1 MKFDIDATL
10 KAMLK
15 AIKDNVKKN
24 WRKIKNTAADFLQD
38 RKDRLEILANQKMNG
53 EIDEEFFQKRL
64 QDEKDILKADLL
76 AEKIIAESIAQN
88 AANAALN
95 IFEKAIAAAIGI

>member
-1 MKFDIDATL
+1 
-10 KAMLK
+10 MLK

-38 RKDRLEILANQKMNG
+38 RKDRLKILADQKMNG

-64 QDEKDILKADLL
+64 QDEKDILKAELL

-95 IFEKAIAAAIGI
+95 VFEKAIAAAIGM